1 MEMVKSQA
9 GTKMRD
15 IYTYHKDGSIEK
27 IERLVLPESPGHVK
41 ALEEKL
47 EEYKSRIVIL
57 NSEHVL
63 PTAHVFLEQTYKAK
77 VLSKVINQW
86 QVDVEELYSQA
97 EKQENFNS
105 MIYEDV
111 IRVIY
116 DYLITKGQNLY
127 GGTGLKVPDL
137 NSNGK
142 VGN

>member
-1 MEMVKSQA
+1 
-9 GTKMRD
+9 MRE
-15 IYTYHKDGSIEK
+15 IYAYHKDGSGEK
-27 IERLVLPESPGHVK
+27 IEKLVLPESPEHVR

-63 PTAHVFLEQTYKAK
+63 PTAHVFLEQTYKAQ

-86 QVDVEELYSQA
+86 QVDVKELYSQA
-97 EKQENFNS
+97 EKQESFNS

-116 DYLITKGQNLY
+116 DYLTAKGHNLY
-127 GGTGLKVPDL
+127 GGTGLKVPE
-137 NSNGK
+137 
-142 VGN
+142 GN